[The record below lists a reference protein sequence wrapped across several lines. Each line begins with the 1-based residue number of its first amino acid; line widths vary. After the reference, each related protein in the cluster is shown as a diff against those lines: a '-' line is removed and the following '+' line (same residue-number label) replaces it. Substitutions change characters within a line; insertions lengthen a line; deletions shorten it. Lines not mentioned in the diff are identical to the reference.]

1 MESTEGHL
9 GDAAQRVVAQDSG
22 RHKQNNYR
30 KDFYFHSGVSL
41 WERIGSELRSV
52 CTHSV
57 VSWLML
63 VKDEL
68 VRVLILLLLKS
79 LKSNTSSI

>member
-1 MESTEGHL
+1 M
-9 GDAAQRVVAQDSG
+9 R
-22 RHKQNNYR
+22 
-30 KDFYFHSGVSL
+30 
-41 WERIGSELRSV
+41 ERSSSEVRSV

-79 LKSNTSSI
+79 LKSNTSST